1 MRFSRS
7 WPCAVPMSVTPRSAI
22 VRHAAA
28 SSSVPISSTMMIS
41 GVWFST
47 ASIITLCCCE
57 GSGTCIRRAPPMAGC
72 GTSPSPP
79 ISLLVSM
86 ITTRL
91 PWRSLKTRASSRMTV
106 VFPTPGRPRNKMLSL
121 PSASR
126 SSIMSTCP
134 FSARP
139 TRQVRPTT
147 EPERLRMAEM
157 RCSVPAMPARLSPP
171 KSPIA
176 AIAASKSPRVT
187 GSARRHWL
195 GAPFAKR
202 ASGQRPRSSTTS
214 SRSPRRACV
223 NNASRTST
231 GSICASVAGSDRRC
245 VKGVFVSRRCSQR

>member
-1 MRFSRS
+1 
-7 WPCAVPMSVTPRSAI
+7 
-22 VRHAAA
+22 
-28 SSSVPISSTMMIS
+28 
-41 GVWFST
+41 
-47 ASIITLCCCE
+47 
-57 GSGTCIRRAPPMAGC
+57 MAGC

-231 GSICASVAGSDRRC
+231 GSICASVAVAADRIEGEENGVAQPRFRWFRC
-245 VKGVFVSRRCSQR
+245 VRFTKVRYGRLRRGRVRVCVSRRRVSRVRVAANDKTRRAFER